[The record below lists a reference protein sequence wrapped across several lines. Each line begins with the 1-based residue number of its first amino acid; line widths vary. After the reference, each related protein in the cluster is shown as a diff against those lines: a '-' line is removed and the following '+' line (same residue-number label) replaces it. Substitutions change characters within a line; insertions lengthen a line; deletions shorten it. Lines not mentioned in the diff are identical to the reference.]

1 MMSYRRVATTISEMV
16 HNGKGLG
23 PFAPRCK
30 AEVDHRLLGL
40 SDLLRV
46 SLSKFNVAAND
57 GLVGDEPLAGIFGL
71 RTKDSL
77 NRRSFFPVA
86 GLGLIILA
94 PVAARAQAR
103 ERAGSVEDVKGE
115 AFAEGASERRR
126 LAHAA
131 PIFIA
136 DQVGTEA
143 ESRLGMR
150 LGRDTTVKLG
160 ERARVKIDRF
170 LVNAGGVITLQ
181 SGPMLFDRRPGAAP
195 LPMTIR
201 SPYALIAVRGT
212 RFFAGPSGGV
222 FGVFVERGSVTVSAG
237 GRQVVLGQGQ
247 GTNVPFAGSQPTP
260 PASWKPARISDAFSR
275 VQ

>member
-1 MMSYRRVATTISEMV
+1 MW
-16 HNGKGLG
+16 
-23 PFAPRCK
+23 PP
-30 AEVDHRLLGL
+30 
-40 SDLLRV
+40 
-46 SLSKFNVAAND
+46 ND
-57 GLVGDEPLAGIFGL
+57 ELVGEEQLAGIFGL
-71 RTKDSL
+71 RAKYFLD
-77 NRRSFFPVA
+77 RRSFFPVVGV
-86 GLGLIILA
+86 GLMALA
-94 PVAARAQAR
+94 PGAARAQPR
-103 ERAGSVEDVKGE
+103 ERAGSVEDIKGE
-115 AFAEGASERRR
+115 AFAEAASERRR

-136 DQVGTEA
+136 DQVGTER

-150 LGRDTTVKLG
+150 LGRDTTVRLG
-160 ERARVKIDRF
+160 ELARVKIDRF

-181 SGPMLFDRRPGAAP
+181 SGPMLFDRRSGAAP

-201 SPYALIAVRGT
+201 SPFALIAVRGT
-212 RFFAGPSGGV
+212 RFFAGPSAGV

-260 PASWKPARISDAFSR
+260 PSPWKPARISDAFFR